1 MLLVKWGHWM
11 AFQLMTSLIMYEL
24 EIGLNQ
30 LLFHASW
37 TLSHRLGSRVQRSAN
52 SATSTAIT
60 FLTASLFLH
69 SPASPSKSSRRHY
82 LLSTGPAGS
91 RADFWPQSRSFDASF
106 HQQQRFFWGG
116 ATETEPPHLLSSDKS
131 IS

>member
-1 MLLVKWGHWM
+1 M

-69 SPASPSKSSRRHY
+69 SPVSPSKSSRRHY

-91 RADFWPQSRSFDASF
+91 RAVREADFWPQSRSFDASF
-106 HQQQRFFWGG
+106 HQQQRFFLGG
-116 ATETEPPHLLSSDKS
+116 GNRNRAPHLLSSDKS